1 MRAGSAV
8 ETLINGINVTGTEK
22 NRRKDSEPSISMMD
36 ASEKPGKS
44 KDASSHIQ
52 GGS

>member
-8 ETLINGINVTGTEK
+8 DSLINGINVTVNGGS
-22 NRRKDSEPSISMMD
+22 RRKDSEPTISMLD